1 MIEMN
6 SVISTSPFSLAAAP
20 SRDELLAK
28 YFRGLGDPTRLRILR
43 HLDPEVALRRVDSE
57 QQAREMRFLGSPTVR
72 VADRDVEPGAGQ
84 RSDYGLKCRLYT
96 TAEGIAGQPADDWI
110 IAAARSMSAPGL
122 SGNGRPHRL

>member
-1 MIEMN
+1 GVREPVLGGL
-6 SVISTSPFSLAAAP
+6 SHFPARAARGRAAAG
-20 SRDELLAK
+20 
-28 YFRGLGDPTRLRILR
+28 RGGYGAR
-43 HLDPEVALRRVDSE
+43 VALGRGDSE

>member
-1 MIEMN
+1 MRFEILYFAGCPN
-6 SVISTSPFSLAAAP
+6 YRPVLTRGRSLLVGAGIDA
-20 SRDELLAK
+20 D
-28 YFRGLGDPTRLRILR
+28 
-43 HLDPEVALRRVDSE
+43 VALRRVDSE

-72 VADRDVEPGAGQ
+72 VDDRDVEPGAGQ